1 MVIDNDC
8 AAVVGPNARTRKLI
22 KSASAVGFQF
32 FMAVPTSVSSTG
44 SMTAR
49 ITRNT
54 PICVTYMSQGRPWP
68 MTRWISTP
76 AIMAP
81 MRMNG
86 FPLSFI
92 DSAII

>member
-1 MVIDNDC
+1 
-8 AAVVGPNARTRKLI
+8 
-22 KSASAVGFQF
+22 
-32 FMAVPTSVSSTG
+32 
-44 SMTAR
+44 
-49 ITRNT
+49 
-54 PICVTYMSQGRPWP
+54 